1 MALDTPINRQQLIN
15 IFPDLA
21 GDANFKIL
29 SDCNPVYNCIAWAMG
44 YDDRW
49 VDPSN
54 AIVPWLWWPLG
65 AERSYTPE
73 ALISAFKAE
82 GFELSD
88 NSTPEEGYS
97 KVVLYKNPN
106 TGKWTH
112 AARIIT
118 ADIEYSKFGQAWDG
132 QHSHNVLCNTAKG
145 QETQSYG
152 IAYAYM
158 KRKETAMP
166 SSRMSGNMT
175 VNLNN
180 LTKLKAILRK

>member
-1 MALDTPINRQQLIN
+1 M
-15 IFPDLA
+15 
-21 GDANFKIL
+21 
-29 SDCNPVYNCIAWAMG
+29 
-44 YDDRW
+44 
-49 VDPSN
+49 
-54 AIVPWLWWPLG
+54 
-65 AERSYTPE
+65 
-73 ALISAFKAE
+73 
-82 GFELSD
+82 
-88 NSTPEEGYS
+88 
-97 KVVLYKNPN
+97 VLYKNPN